1 MPSHEIYVEQ
11 ERRKEYLRMVK
22 KNIKIIQIN
31 DALEAEEDEGVG
43 GVDYDDGGADQED
56 VHHPDAGVDQD
67 DDLEDFEPLPPLQCA
82 DPHAG
87 LEGMADA
94 DDVHD
99 NMCETNSRT
108 RSQNSYEELVSE
120 MVAEFVQRSQ
130 AWIASTDM
138 ARKVQ
143 SWHKMINPRLQAVE
157 QRKAFDIHKYGSNI
171 LGCFQ
176 QHKQEKETL

>member
-67 DDLEDFEPLPPLQCA
+67 DDLEDFEPLPPLQC

-87 LEGMADA
+87 LEGWLML
-94 DDVHD
+94 
-99 NMCETNSRT
+99 MM
-108 RSQNSYEELVSE
+108 L
-120 MVAEFVQRSQ
+120 
-130 AWIASTDM
+130 
-138 ARKVQ
+138 
-143 SWHKMINPRLQAVE
+143 MITCA
-157 QRKAFDIHKYGSNI
+157 
-171 LGCFQ
+171 
-176 QHKQEKETL
+176 